1 MSENLEYLLLD
12 GLDRADNGIGSGNL
26 HLQLR
31 DRRVKASPAT
41 VGRLLR
47 LLDHRRLTAKV
58 SNKGRVLTAAGR
70 RHLEELR
77 HKEGLRFWAEGILKE
92 IKPITQGE
100 YLQALDALRHL
111 EGHFARLAAERATP
125 AQVAAMESTLEEQQR
140 RLRTTTRGKDQGLEF
155 HDVVAEA
162 AGNKFLVSASH
173 MIWSWNRAIRDLW
186 ADADVLTGQSSY
198 PDHQRVLRAIAANDP
213 GAAERAMRAHF
224 DVFIETVRK
233 HFANSTLKN
242 PVSRGL

>member
-1 MSENLEYLLLD
+1 MTENLEYLLLD
-12 GLDRADNGIGSGNL
+12 RLDGSDDGIGSGNL
-26 HLQLR
+26 YLQLR
-31 DRRVKASPAT
+31 ERRVKASPAT

-47 LLDHRRLTAKV
+47 LLDHRKLTAKV

-77 HKEGLRFWAEGILKE
+77 HKEGLRFWAEGLLDE
-92 IKPITQGE
+92 IKPITQEE

-111 EGHFARLAAERATP
+111 EGHFARLAADRATP
-125 AQVAAMESTLEEQQR
+125 AQIAAMEGTLEEQQR
-140 RLRTTTRGKDQGLEF
+140 RLGTTTRGKDQGLAF
-155 HDVVAEA
+155 HDVVADA

-186 ADADVLTGQSSY
+186 TEADILTGQSSY
-198 PDHQRVLRAIAANDP
+198 PDHQRVLHAIAAHDP

-224 DVFIETVRK
+224 DVFIKTVRK
-233 HFANSTLKN
+233 HFAHSTLHH
-242 PVSRGL
+242 PISLEL